1 MKTLLAAAVSNFE
14 SMFAQSATTAAIAAP
29 PAAGLRSLP
38 NEDVFLFVKD
48 FDNSLVVREADP
60 GEGRMCWRAFAGTVA
75 GATVLIG
82 LLLPSAAKWVAGHQI
97 EQLRREQSALEKQRG
112 ELVREISELKSMR
125 RLDALAAKKNMTEP
139 SQRSVGYL
147 QPAPQGALAMNLQS
161 LKQPGQ

>member
-1 MKTLLAAAVSNFE
+1 MKNWITTITEKF
-14 SMFAQSATTAAIAAP
+14 QSEAAP
-29 PAAGLRSLP
+29 VVAPAPFTGLRALP
-38 NEDVFLFVKD
+38 NEDVFLHVKQ

-82 LLLPSAAKWVAGHQI
+82 LLLPSAYKWVAGHQI
-97 EQLRREQSALEKQRG
+97 EQLRREQSALEKRRG
-112 ELVREISELKSMR
+112 ELALEISELKSMK
-125 RLDALAAKKNMTEP
+125 RLNALADKKQMVEP
-139 SQRSVGYL
+139 PQRNVGYL